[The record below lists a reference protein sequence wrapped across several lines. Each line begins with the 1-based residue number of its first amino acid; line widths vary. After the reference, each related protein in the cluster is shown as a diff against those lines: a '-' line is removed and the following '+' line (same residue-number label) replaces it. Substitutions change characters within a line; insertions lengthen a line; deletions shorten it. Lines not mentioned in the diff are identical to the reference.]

1 LTQSTGRRR
10 KLEATYATFGVAPLK
25 SYTTK
30 MNQNPIPSRFV
41 FVCAIALFAGCQTTQ
56 TQPGTT
62 RFDKADTN
70 KDGKLSRAE
79 ATDFFV
85 TDLFESRD
93 TNHDKKLTWQEW
105 NVPGAGVSKAK
116 FNSRDTNKDGAISF
130 DEALVAGR
138 TDSVFS
144 KVFVTADTNKDGYVT
159 REEAKAYYASQEGP
173 PN

>member
-1 LTQSTGRRR
+1 MINR
-10 KLEATYATFGVAPLK
+10 
-25 SYTTK
+25 
-30 MNQNPIPSRFV
+30 NQLP
-41 FVCAIALFAGCQTTQ
+41 CAIALFAGCQTTQ

-79 ATDFFV
+79 ATDYFV

-105 NVPGAGVSKAK
+105 NVPGADVSKAR
-116 FNSRDTNKDGAISF
+116 FDSRDTNKDGVISL

-138 TDSVFS
+138 KDSYFA
-144 KVFVTADTNKDGYVT
+144 KAFVAADTNKDGFVT
-159 REEAKAYYASQEGP
+159 KQEAQEIGRAHV
-173 PN
+173 

>member
-1 LTQSTGRRR
+1 
-10 KLEATYATFGVAPLK
+10 
-25 SYTTK
+25 
-30 MNQNPIPSRFV
+30 MNQNPILSRLV
-41 FVCAIALFAGCQTTQ
+41 LACAIALFAGCQTTQ

-79 ATDFFV
+79 ATDYFV

-105 NVPGAGVSKAK
+105 NVPGAGVSKAR
-116 FNSRDTNKDGAISF
+116 FDSRDTNKDGVISL

-138 TDSVFS
+138 KDSYFA
-144 KVFVTADTNKDGYVT
+144 KAFVAADKNKDGFVT
-159 REEAKAYYASQEGP
+159 KQEAQAYYASKEGP